1 MLSHGECK
9 VMVDASSDLD
19 PETVKKK
26 KVILDIIKLISCH
39 LLEGSKEMD

>member
-1 MLSHGECK
+1 MKLFLLYPFHIT
-9 VMVDASSDLD
+9 SDLD